1 MSSTI
6 QLFKI
11 NGFVD
16 TRNSIWDNVEK
27 ISSAASAW
35 TTYDTTTGK
44 WSLVINREETPV
56 RTFDDSNIVGNIT
69 LTKTPLARA
78 YTEGEFKFQNRDI
91 PGALDSVSFKF
102 AEINYQGFDSGYDY
116 RSEDLDNKLT
126 ITNDLVNEYVQ
137 ADVLL
142 NRELKMSRRR
152 TNVEFFTDFSAL
164 DILAGDVIQIK
175 SDLFYDF
182 QNAINNTKKFRVI
195 EIEEADGDGGEILL
209 KIIAVE
215 YDDEDYELFGFERF
229 NRETADPMP
238 PIKSNTTVQNN
249 IAEGNGVKVGEAL
262 QTDAGRSAITA
273 QGIPVLN
280 TVSGGFTNAEMVS
293 ALGSGTGGGTPATA
307 TWAVNSTINNMQITF
322 QQPQATYNYT
332 VDSVSKSITAAVP
345 CKAELQYS
353 TDNVSYTTLQTQYME
368 WSTYLSVF
376 NIGNAAA
383 GYYRVRISS
392 LGTFDLNATNNA
404 VTVNSGITT
413 FFTNSDG
420 FAATIAVMA
429 FLN

>member
-1 MSSTI
+1 MSATQKI
-6 QLFKI
+6 FKI

-16 TRNSIWDNVEK
+16 PRNNVWDNIEK

-44 WSLVINREETPV
+44 WSLVINESSASV
-56 RTFDDSNIVGNIT
+56 KTFNDTNIIGEIV
-69 LTKTPLARA
+69 LTKAPLSQA
-78 YTEGEFKFQNRDI
+78 YTKGKFKYANKDQV
-91 PGALDSVSFKF
+91 GK
-102 AEINYQGFDSGYDY
+102 FDSIEYQFDEIDTGDFLDYDY
-116 RSEDLDNKLT
+116 RSIDNDNKIE
-126 ITNDLVNEYVQ
+126 ITNELVNDYVQ

-142 NRELKMSRRR
+142 NRELKQSRRR
-152 TNVEFFTDFSAL
+152 TNIEFFTDFSAL
-164 DILAGDVIQIK
+164 DLLAGDVITVEADIFENQYAGQQ
-175 SDLFYDF
+175 SSR
-182 QNAINNTKKFRVI
+182 KFRVI
-195 EIEEADGDGGEILL
+195 EVEETDGDGGEILL
-209 KIIAVE
+209 KIIGVD
-215 YDDEDYELFGFERF
+215 YSDEDYELTGFSKFTRL
-229 NRETADPMP
+229 RADPMP
-238 PIKSNTTVQNN
+238 PINGNTTVQNN
-249 IAEGNGVKVGEAL
+249 IAEGDGVKVGNAL
-262 QTDAGRSAITA
+262 ATDAGRTAITSA
-273 QGIPVLN
+273 GIPVLN

-293 ALGSGTGGGTPATA
+293 ALGSGTGAGTPATA
-307 TWAVNSTINNMQITF
+307 TWSVGATIKNMQITF

-353 TDNVSYTTLQTQYME
+353 TDNSVFTTLQTQYME

-376 NIGNAAA
+376 NLGNAAA
-383 GYYRVRISS
+383 GYYRVKISS